1 MYLSHPVRRLRDD
14 PTDGETV
21 TLRITAV
28 DDAAA
33 DDLTDRLD
41 DIGVVEE
48 RLRFG
53 GIRMT
58 LPQAQVEDVCAL
70 DGIESIETGN
80 TFTIDA
86 DGAGEDVEYD
96 STCR

>member
-1 MYLSHPVRRLRDD
+1 MYLSHPVRRIRDD

-28 DDAAA
+28 DADTADA
-33 DDLTDRLD
+33 LVDRLD
-41 DIGVVEE
+41 EIGVVEE

-53 GIRMT
+53 GLRLS
-58 LPQAQVEDVCAL
+58 LPQTAVEDVCAL
-70 DGIESIETGN
+70 EGIESIETGN
-80 TFTIDA
+80 TFSLGSAETLDEID
-86 DGAGEDVEYD
+86 YD

>member
-1 MYLSHPVRRLRDD
+1 MYLSHPVRRIRDD
-14 PTDGETV
+14 PVEGETV

-28 DDAAA
+28 DEDAA
-33 DDLTDRLD
+33 DDLVDRLD
-41 DIGVVEE
+41 DVGVVEE

-53 GIRMT
+53 GIRMI
-58 LPQAQVEDVCAL
+58 LPQQRVDDVCAL
-70 DGIESIETGN
+70 EGIESIETGN

-86 DGAGEDVEYD
+86 DAGEDVEYD